1 MLHKIGIAA
10 VAGVI
15 ALVAGHAHGYQ
26 ADPGGNSAPQAAQAA
41 TPRDAAA
48 EDRAVDAVAS
58 IAGGALRVYQLPPQG
73 RLQAMTA
80 LVERSVDW
88 GFVLRN
94 SVPPELVAVL
104 NDNERRALA
113 HSLLAVTAGGYVSA
127 FQGYQG
133 EQIDVV
139 SVNTLGPGIVRV
151 GTRLRGEKMDEAI
164 AIDWVVAGL
173 DQNRPA
179 LRDLIID
186 SNSMLASQQL
196 VLGTLWDEVSQD
208 KARFLQRMASPD
220 PWGDG
225 Q

>member
-1 MLHKIGIAA
+1 MVHKFGAAA
-10 VAGVI
+10 VVGLI
-15 ALVAGHAHGYQ
+15 ALLAGQAQGYPT
-26 ADPGGNSAPQAAQAA
+26 DPGSNSAPQAPHVDA
-41 TPRDAAA
+41 PRDTAA

-94 SVPPELVAVL
+94 SVPPDLVAVL
-104 NDNERRALA
+104 NDDERRALA
-113 HSLLAVTAGGYVSA
+113 RSLLSVTAKGYVSA
-127 FQGYQG
+127 FQAYRG

-151 GTRLRGEKMDEAI
+151 GTRLRGEALDEAV
-164 AIDWVVAGL
+164 AIDWVVSGL

-196 VLGTLWDEVSQD
+196 VLGTMWGEVSQD
-208 KARFLQRMASPD
+208 KDRFLQRMASPD
-220 PWGDG
+220 PWGDDE
-225 Q
+225 

>member
-1 MLHKIGIAA
+1 VLHKIGIVT
-10 VAGVI
+10 VAGVV
-15 ALVAGHAHGYQ
+15 ALVAGQAQGYQ
-26 ADPGGNSAPQAAQAA
+26 TDPASNSISQSPPAAAQ
-41 TPRDAAA
+41 RDGAA

-94 SVPPELVAVL
+94 SVPPDLVAAL
-104 NDNERRALA
+104 NDDERRALA
-113 HSLLAVTAGGYVSA
+113 RSLLSVTAKGYVSA

-151 GTRLRGEKMDEAI
+151 GTRLRGEALDEAV
-164 AIDWVVAGL
+164 AIDWVVSGL

-196 VLGTLWDEVSQD
+196 VLGTMWNEVSED
-208 KARFLQRMASPD
+208 KDRFLQRMASPD
-220 PWGDG
+220 PWGDDE
-225 Q
+225 